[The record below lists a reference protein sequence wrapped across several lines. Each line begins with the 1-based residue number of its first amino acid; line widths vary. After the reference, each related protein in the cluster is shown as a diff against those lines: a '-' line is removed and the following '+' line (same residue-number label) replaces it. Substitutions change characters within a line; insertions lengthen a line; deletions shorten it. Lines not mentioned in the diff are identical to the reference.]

1 MQIFKL
7 FAALSMGSLPIDQSE
22 SNVSYIPLVPNSTS
36 IAKSTGDSGFLISAV
51 GMVNIE
57 TMVREKLKKDLEDEC
72 STYYFKSNCPTLK
85 WLDMYGD
92 TYSEALRLSSVWEK
106 LSIKSSNFSLSET

>member
-36 IAKSTGDSGFLISAV
+36 IAKSTGDSGFLISTATIQ
-51 GMVNIE
+51 NIE
-57 TMVREKLKKDLEDEC
+57 TFVREEINKDLETIC

-92 TYSEALRLSSVWEK
+92 TNRYGD
-106 LSIKSSNFSLSET
+106 T

>member
-36 IAKSTGDSGFLISAV
+36 IVKSTGDSGFLISAV
-51 GMVNIE
+51 EMINIE
-57 TMVREKLKKDLEDEC
+57 AMAREKLKKDLEYEC
-72 STYYFKSNCPTLK
+72 SSKYWIKSNCPYL
-85 WLDMYGD
+85 
-92 TYSEALRLSSVWEK
+92 
-106 LSIKSSNFSLSET
+106 